1 MFPSIGIAKKKNPA
15 EKECSLRVI
24 DFKLFPSTSRNYP
37 RFDFEQVC
45 RELNFDSKQTDVN
58 NCDGFHDRDAEE
70 IVRRLEAKYGTGTLN
85 FSSPT
90 TGSKKLKKN
99 KKPLKFVPEDVMDK
113 GLGYVQ
119 EDDFIDD
126 TEAYDEWVPTTM
138 DTLKHGHYVNKG
150 PLEFRQLDI
159 ETSTSESTSSES
171 ESSSSSDDDDIEI
184 CERTNGELQKTDSKE
199 KHSNST
205 CDKEKEISTNRQ
217 LENVANNS
225 TLDKLKEKE
234 DSTTIL
240 MFNDDDF
247 PVLASSMGH
256 GSQQPQKSTSLV
268 NDDLKEKRP
277 NVTEIAPE
285 NVGIRTHPDG
295 RVTNIPPG
303 MLNDQFGMAGLLT
316 FLRTIESSPSIVGL
330 ALGHDLT
337 NLGLNLNSSKR
348 NLFQT
353 FGGPWADFPCRIQDL
368 DAKVPEEY
376 LTNATIRDKLPNIKL
391 NKLHEDVLFYLFY
404 NCPGEV
410 YQVAAASELYARD
423 WRFHKIERFWLQR
436 AAFSA
441 PPREIGG
448 TYERCQYNAF
458 DPIQWR
464 RV

>member
-1 MFPSIGIAKKKNPA
+1 
-15 EKECSLRVI
+15 
-24 DFKLFPSTSRNYP
+24 
-37 RFDFEQVC
+37 
-45 RELNFDSKQTDVN
+45 
-58 NCDGFHDRDAEE
+58 
-70 IVRRLEAKYGTGTLN
+70 
-85 FSSPT
+85 
-90 TGSKKLKKN
+90 
-99 KKPLKFVPEDVMDK
+99 
-113 GLGYVQ
+113 
-119 EDDFIDD
+119 
-126 TEAYDEWVPTTM
+126 
-138 DTLKHGHYVNKG
+138 
-150 PLEFRQLDI
+150 
-159 ETSTSESTSSES
+159 
-171 ESSSSSDDDDIEI
+171 
-184 CERTNGELQKTDSKE
+184 
-199 KHSNST
+199 
-205 CDKEKEISTNRQ
+205 
-217 LENVANNS
+217 
-225 TLDKLKEKE
+225 
-234 DSTTIL
+234 

-256 GSQQPQKSTSLV
+256 GSQQPQKSTSFV

-277 NVTEIAPE
+277 NVTETIPE
-285 NVGIRTHPDG
+285 SVGIRTHPDG

-464 RV
+464 RVPREMILEYKDLEGKPSVPGQQQHHHQQQPPPPPPQQQQQHQHPHLISTTNTIPLSMSSMQKTTTDGSNSSGFVGGPSIFS